1 MSNKNHTQGATWQ
14 IMKRRDFLKRA
25 GWGSV
30 GVTGF
35 IMGASGSRAL
45 AHPPSPYPA
54 WTPASDKS
62 PKRGGVLTRA
72 TAWDPPVL
80 DPRLT
85 NSVGLFQMAT
95 LVYNRLLRYPFA
107 DEAKDNKDLTLK
119 GDLAESWEGST
130 DFKTWTFKL
139 RQGVKWHNVPPLK
152 GRELVADDIKYAYE
166 AYAKE
171 GVQSFT
177 FQEIDGMET
186 PDKYTIRIHLKTP
199 NTMFPQNVAEPV
211 TVIFPREVLE
221 EDGDLKK
228 RMIGTGP
235 FIMKENERKVKVV
248 LARNPDYFEKG
259 YPYIDEY
266 RILSTPDAATRRAAF
281 RTGQSDWLGLQSLSD
296 VDQVLKTNPK
306 AVVQENTTVLAPFG
320 LTLSQDKPPFN
331 DVRVRRAISMAI
343 DRQKQVDTVYEGH
356 GILGW
361 GVPYVYWSDELPSAA
376 DLGPYWQYRPEEA
389 KKLLAEAGHPNG
401 FETTLFYYEYFPQM
415 TSQIQLVQQDLKR
428 NLNIEL
434 NITKQDYTTYFGRY
448 AEGKWEGTAWGFQT
462 GYAISL
468 DERTYQYMHSKSPKN
483 YFRVNDPVIDELC
496 TQLRQTPDRAEQR
509 ALTRKVVARE
519 YDQVL
524 RMWMPFDAGF
534 QLWQPHVRNIGQL
547 DLRGN
552 VGYGASTLARLWI
565 EK

>member
-1 MSNKNHTQGATWQ
+1 MPTDTQHPLAVRQ
-14 IMKRRDFLKRA
+14 PMNRRTFLLNA
-25 GWGSV
+25 AWGSV
-30 GVTGF
+30 ALTCLT
-35 IMGASGSRAL
+35 MGGSRSRAL
-45 AHPPSPYPA
+45 AHPPSPYPS
-54 WTPASDKS
+54 WIPASDKP
-62 PKRGGVLTRA
+62 PKRGGILTRA
-72 TAWDPPVL
+72 SAWDPPVL

-85 NSVGLFQMAT
+85 NSVGLFQIAT
-95 LVYNRLLRYPFA
+95 LTYNRLLRYPFT
-107 DEAKDNKDLTLK
+107 DEAQNNADLTLK
-119 GDLAESWEGST
+119 GDLAEAWEGSA

-152 GRELVADDIKYAYE
+152 GRELVAEDIKYCYE
-166 AYAKE
+166 AYAQE

-199 NTMFPQNVAEPV
+199 NTMFPQNVAEAV
-211 TVIFPREVLE
+211 AVIFPREVLE

-235 FIMKENERKVKVV
+235 FILKEHERKVKVV
-248 LARNPDYFEKG
+248 LVRNPDYFEKG

-266 RILSTPDAATRRAAF
+266 RILSTPDAATRLAAF
-281 RTGQSDWLGLQSLSD
+281 RTGQSDILGLQSLAD
-296 VDQVLKTNPK
+296 VETVRKTNPT
-306 AVVQENTTVLAPFG
+306 AVAQEVTTVLAPFG
-320 LTLSQDKPPFN
+320 LTLRQSKPPFN

-343 DRQKQVDTVYEGH
+343 DRQKQVNTLYEGH
-356 GILGW
+356 AILGW
-361 GVPYVYWSDELPSAA
+361 GIPYFYFQDELPGAG
-376 DLGPYWQYRPEEA
+376 DLGPYWQYRPQEA
-389 KKLLAEAGHPNG
+389 KALLAEAGYPNG

-434 NITKQDYTTYFGRY
+434 KISKNDYTTYFGRY

-462 GYAISL
+462 GYAVSL

-483 YFRVNDPVIDELC
+483 YFHVNDPVIDELA
-496 TQLRQTPDRAEQR
+496 TKLRQTPDRAEQR
-509 ALTRKVVARE
+509 ALTKKIVERE
-519 YDQVL
+519 HDQVL

-534 QLWQPHVRNIGQL
+534 SLWQPHLRNIGQL

-552 VGYGASTLARLWI
+552 FGYGSSTLARLWFD
-565 EK
+565 K

>member
-1 MSNKNHTQGATWQ
+1 MSSNDRTQGSIRQ
-14 IMKRRDFLKRA
+14 SMKRRDFLKRA

-30 GVTGF
+30 GVTGL
-35 IMGASGSRAL
+35 IIGASRSRAL
-45 AHPPSPYPA
+45 AHPPSPHPS
-54 WTPASDKS
+54 WSPPSDKP
-62 PKRGGVLTRA
+62 PKRGGILTRVTA
-72 TAWDPPVL
+72 TDPPVL

-95 LVYNRLLRYPFA
+95 LTYNRLLRYPFT

-119 GDLAESWEGST
+119 GDLAESWEGSA

-152 GRELVADDIKYAYE
+152 GRELVAEDVKYAYE

-186 PDKYTIRIHLKTP
+186 PDKYTLRIHLKTP

-228 RMIGTGP
+228 RLIGTGP
-235 FIMKENERKVKVV
+235 FILKENERKVRAV
-248 LARNPDYFEKG
+248 LVRNPDYFEKG

-281 RTGQSDWLGLQSLSD
+281 RTGQSDWLGLTSLSD
-296 VDQVLKTNPK
+296 VEAILKTNPK
-306 AVVQENTTVLAPFG
+306 TVAQENTTLFTGLGLA
-320 LTLSQDKPPFN
+320 LSQDKPPFN
-331 DVRVRRAISMAI
+331 DVRVRRAMSMAI
-343 DRQKQVDTVYEGH
+343 DRQKQVDTIYEGH

-361 GVPYVYWSDELPSAA
+361 GVPYIYWSDELPTAA

-389 KKLLAEAGHPNG
+389 KKLLAEAGYPNG
-401 FETTLFYYEYFPQM
+401 FATTLFYYEYFSQL
-415 TSQIQLVQQDLKR
+415 TSQIQLAQQDLKR

-434 NITKQDYTTYFGRY
+434 QITKQDYTTYFGRY
-448 AEGKWEGTAWGFQT
+448 AEGKWEGTVWGFQT

-509 ALTRKVVARE
+509 AITRKVVARE
-519 YDQVL
+519 QDQVL
-524 RMWMPFDAGF
+524 RMWMPGDTGF
-534 QLWQPHVRNIGQL
+534 SLWQPHVRNIGHL
-547 DLRGN
+547 DLRG
-552 VGYGASTLARLWI
+552 VLGYGSSTLARTWLD
-565 EK
+565 K

>member
-1 MSNKNHTQGATWQ
+1 MSSNDRTQGSIRQ
-14 IMKRRDFLKRA
+14 SMKRRDFLQRA

-30 GVTGF
+30 GVTGL
-35 IMGASGSRAL
+35 IIGASGSRAL
-45 AHPPSPYPA
+45 AHPPSPYHA
-54 WTPASDKS
+54 WTPASDKP
-62 PKRGGVLTRA
+62 PKRGGILTRV
-72 TAWDPPVL
+72 TPTDPPVL

-95 LVYNRLLRYPFA
+95 LTYNRLLRYPFT

-119 GDLAESWEGST
+119 GDLAESWEGSA

-152 GRELVADDIKYAYE
+152 GRELVAEDVKYAYE

-186 PDKYTIRIHLKTP
+186 PDKYTLRIHLKTP

-228 RMIGTGP
+228 RLIGTGP
-235 FIMKENERKVKVV
+235 FILRENERKVRAV
-248 LARNPDYFEKG
+248 LVRNPDYFDKG

-281 RTGQSDWLGLQSLSD
+281 RTGQSDWVDARSLSD
-296 VDQVLKTNPK
+296 VDAVLKTNPK
-306 AVVQENTTVLAPFG
+306 AVVQENTTLFTGLGLA
-320 LTLSQDKPPFN
+320 LSQDKPPFN
-331 DVRVRRAISMAI
+331 DVRVRRAMSMAI
-343 DRQKQVDTVYEGH
+343 DRQKHVDTIYEGH

-361 GVPYVYWSDELPSAA
+361 GVPSIYWQDELPTAA
-376 DLGPYWQYRPEEA
+376 DLGPYWQYRPEDA
-389 KKLLAEAGHPNG
+389 KKLLAEAGFPNG
-401 FETTLFYYEYFPQM
+401 FETTLFYYEYFSQL

-434 NITKQDYTTYFGRY
+434 NIAKLDYTTYFGRY

-519 YDQVL
+519 HDQVL
-524 RMWMPFDAGF
+524 RMWMPGDNGF
-534 QLWQPHVRNIGQL
+534 SLWQPHVRNIGHL
-547 DLRGN
+547 DLRG
-552 VGYGASTLARLWI
+552 VLGYGSSTLARVWLD
-565 EK
+565 K

>member
-1 MSNKNHTQGATWQ
+1 MPANDQAHRTARQS
-14 IMKRRDFLKRA
+14 IKRRDFLKRT

-30 GVTGF
+30 GVTGL
-35 IMGASGSRAL
+35 IIGVSRSRAL
-45 AHPPSPYPA
+45 AHPPSPYPS
-54 WTPASDKS
+54 WMPPSDKP
-62 PKRGGVLTRA
+62 PKRGGILTRVTA
-72 TAWDPPVL
+72 TDPPVL

-95 LVYNRLLRYPFA
+95 LTYNRLLRYPFT
-107 DEAKDNKDLTLK
+107 DEAKDNKELTLK
-119 GDLAESWEGST
+119 GDLAESWEGSA

-152 GRELVADDIKYAYE
+152 GRELVAEDVKYAYE

-186 PDKYTIRIHLKTP
+186 PDKYTLRIHLKTP

-228 RMIGTGP
+228 RLIGTGP
-235 FIMKENERKVKVV
+235 FILRENERKVRAV
-248 LARNPDYFEKG
+248 LVRNPDYFDKG

-281 RTGQSDWLGLQSLSD
+281 RTGQSDWVDARSLSD
-296 VDQVLKTNPK
+296 VDAVLKTNPK
-306 AVVQENTTVLAPFG
+306 AVVQENTTLFTGLGLA
-320 LTLSQDKPPFN
+320 LSQDKPPFN
-331 DVRVRRAISMAI
+331 DVRVRRAMSMAI
-343 DRQKQVDTVYEGH
+343 DRQKHVDTIYEGH

-361 GVPYVYWSDELPSAA
+361 GVPYIYWQDELPTAA
-376 DLGPYWQYRPEEA
+376 DLGPYWQYRPEDA
-389 KKLLAEAGHPNG
+389 KKLLAEAGFPNG
-401 FETTLFYYEYFPQM
+401 FETTLFYYEYFSQL

-434 NITKQDYTTYFGRY
+434 NIAKLDYTTYFGRY
-448 AEGKWEGTAWGFQT
+448 AEGKWEGTVWGFQT

-519 YDQVL
+519 HDQVL
-524 RMWMPFDAGF
+524 RMWMPGDNGF
-534 QLWQPHVRNIGQL
+534 SLWQPHVRNIGHL
-547 DLRGN
+547 DLRG
-552 VGYGASTLARLWI
+552 VLGYGSSTLARVWLD
-565 EK
+565 K